1 MLPEQQELQRL
12 RAEQSTAE
20 DEIAQAELSL
30 ETSKTEL
37 QQFQRR
43 YYQTVGRLYVEL
55 DTLNAEAA
63 IAAAAKNPQ
72 DKATQAAADAAREQ
86 ARRSAEEAGVAA
98 AIQPD
103 VIITPELKATYRQAC
118 KHMHPDRA
126 TSEPERLRRTEFM
139 ARSNVAYEAGDHAA
153 LEAIIREFGAD
164 PEAIVGDD
172 IGAQMVKAIR
182 RLAQLRRR
190 LTEIAAALEAM
201 QQGELYEL
209 KTSVEEAEALGGDP
223 LGDLASGLMREISE
237 RKIAVEMARDA

>member
-1 MLPEQQELQRL
+1 MLPEQQELHRL
-12 RAEQSTAE
+12 QAEQSTAE
-20 DEIAQAELSL
+20 EAVTQGELTL

-55 DTLNAEAA
+55 DALNAETAV
-63 IAAAAKNPQ
+63 AAAAQNPT
-72 DKATQAAADAAREQ
+72 DGEAQAAADAARAQ
-86 ARRSAEEAGVAA
+86 AQRSAEEAGIAK

-103 VIITPELKATYRQAC
+103 VVITPELKATFRQAC

-126 TSEPERLRRTEFM
+126 TTEPERLRRTAFM

-153 LEAIIREFGAD
+153 LEAIMREFGAD

-190 LTEIAAALEAM
+190 LTEITAELEAM

-223 LGDLASGLMREISE
+223 LGGLASSLMREISE
-237 RKIAVEMARDA
+237 RKIAVEMGRGG

>member
-1 MLPEQQELQRL
+1 MLPEQQELHRL
-12 RAEQSTAE
+12 QAEQSTAAE
-20 DEIAQAELSL
+20 AVVQAELTL
-30 ETSKTEL
+30 ETSRTEL

-43 YYQTVGRLYVEL
+43 YYETVGRLYVEL
-55 DTLNAEAA
+55 DSLNAEAA
-63 IAAAAKNPQ
+63 VAAAAQNPG
-72 DKATQAAADAAREQ
+72 DKSAQAAADAAREQ
-86 ARRSAEEAGVAA
+86 ARRSAEEAGIAE
-98 AIQPD
+98 AIRPN
-103 VIITPELKATYRQAC
+103 VVITPELKATYRQAC

-153 LEAIIREFGAD
+153 LAAIMLEFGAD

-190 LTEIAAALEAM
+190 LTEIATEVEAM
-201 QQGELYEL
+201 QHGELYEL

-237 RKIAVEMARDA
+237 RKIAVEMEREG